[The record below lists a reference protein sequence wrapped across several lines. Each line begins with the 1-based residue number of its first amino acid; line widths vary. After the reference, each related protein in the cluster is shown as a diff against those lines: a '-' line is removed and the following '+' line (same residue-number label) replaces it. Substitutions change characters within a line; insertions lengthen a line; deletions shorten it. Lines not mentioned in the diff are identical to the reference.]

1 MTPNRIHAC
10 VAAAALLAGGAAH
23 AQLVFSSDFDAS
35 IPTDVNAGIAFLTG
49 VQGYAGLGQAGN
61 QFGGQFLRSATA
73 NKVTLTLNGLPT
85 HDALSVQFLFAAID
99 SLDGTGSFPSGDF
112 FRIDIDGA
120 NRFRE
125 SFANADDSQ
134 IQSYMPPAGVEL
146 ARKVDL
152 GFGGPGGYYRDSAYD
167 LGADPRFQQFA
178 HSGANVTIEFWMEGA
193 GLQSLDDESW
203 AMDNLRVTA
212 FNATTPPVPE
222 PSTYALMFGGL
233 TAMAWLAR
241 RRKSH

>member
-1 MTPNRIHAC
+1 MDTRIRTL
-10 VAAAALLAGGAAH
+10 VAAAAFALAGAAH
-23 AQLVFSSDFDAS
+23 AQLVFSSDFETSPPAS
-35 IPTDVNAGIAFLTG
+35 LNAGTATLTG
-49 VQGYAGLGQAGN
+49 VQGYAGLGQPGN

-73 NKVTLTLNGLPT
+73 NKVTLTLAGLPS

-99 SLDGTGSFPSGDF
+99 SLDGTGTFPAGDY
-112 FRIDIDGA
+112 FRIDIDGVTA
-120 NRFRE
+120 FRE
-125 SFANADDSQ
+125 SFANAVDSQ
-134 IQSYMPPAGVEL
+134 IQSYVSPPGVEL

-178 HSGANVTIEFWMEGA
+178 HTGSSLTLEFWMEGV

-212 FNATTPPVPE
+212 FNTTAPVPE
-222 PSTYALMFGGL
+222 PSTYALMLGGL
-233 TAMAWLAR
+233 GGMAWLVR
-241 RRKSH
+241 RRRSH

>member
-1 MTPNRIHAC
+1 MKFRIQSL
-10 VAAAALLAGGAAH
+10 VAAAALAAAGAAH
-23 AQLVFSSDFDAS
+23 AQLVFSSDFDSSVPAAVA
-35 IPTDVNAGIAFLTG
+35 PGTALLTG

-73 NKVTLTLNGLPT
+73 NKVTLTLTNLPA

-99 SLDGTGSFPSGDF
+99 SLDGTGTFPSGDY
-112 FRIDIDGA
+112 FRIDIDGV

-125 SFANADDSQ
+125 SFANATDQ
-134 IQSYMPPAGVEL
+134 QVQSYVPPAGVEL

-167 LGADPRFQQFA
+167 VGVDPTFQQFA
-178 HSGANVTIEFWMEGA
+178 HSGSSLTVEFWMEGV

-222 PSTYALMFGGL
+222 PSTYALMLGGL
-233 TAMAWLAR
+233 AGMAWLAR
-241 RRKSH
+241 RRSAR